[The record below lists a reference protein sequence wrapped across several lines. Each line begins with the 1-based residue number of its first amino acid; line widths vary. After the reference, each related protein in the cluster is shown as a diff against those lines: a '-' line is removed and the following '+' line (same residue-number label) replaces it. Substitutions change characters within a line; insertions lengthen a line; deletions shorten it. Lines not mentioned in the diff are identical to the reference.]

1 MSSTDVGAGTA
12 LVQSFRAAAGG
23 RLSASPVIST
33 LLLAVVAEPEL
44 GAPLEAAG
52 PEARLQP
59 TRLFTAVHH
68 LLRTTLPE
76 HPLAHYYPVL
86 EGPYPPDGGLV
97 DAFRDLVST
106 HGAELG
112 RLCRRPLRQD
122 DPLVWSIV
130 RPAVSRA
137 AAAHPG
143 RQVALVELGATAG
156 LGLLLDHYRFDY
168 GTDLVGDGPVH
179 LACRLLGDTPQ
190 DLHHPFTV
198 GSRVGLDPDPVV
210 AADVDAVDWLL
221 SGVWPED
228 VSALDRLEPAL
239 SLLREVE
246 VDLRG
251 GQLPDLLPAALADLP
266 DDELPVLVGSPAP
279 GWTPAND
286 PLAAV
291 PAQLAAAG
299 RDLVWVMAEP
309 AGRALPL
316 VTAGTVEADAAE
328 HVLTA
333 VTYRDGSVTD
343 VSLLGRFDA
352 RRTWLDWDPTP
363 LAPR

>member
-52 PEARLQP
+52 AEARLQP

-68 LLRTTLPE
+68 LLRTKLPE

-86 EGPYPPDGGLV
+86 EGPYPPDG
-97 DAFRDLVST
+97 
-106 HGAELG
+106 
-112 RLCRRPLRQD
+112 
-122 DPLVWSIV
+122 
-130 RPAVSRA
+130 
-137 AAAHPG
+137 
-143 RQVALVELGATAG
+143 ALVELGATAG

-168 GTDLVGDGPVH
+168 GADLVGDGPVH
-179 LACRLLGDTPQ
+179 LACRLLGDIPR
-190 DLHHPFTV
+190 DLHHPLAV
-198 GSRVGLDPDPVV
+198 GSRVGLDPAPVD
-210 AADVDAVDWLL
+210 ADDVDAVDWLL

-228 VSALDRLEPAL
+228 VSALDRLESAL

-251 GQLPDLLPAALADLP
+251 GTLPDLLPAALASLP
-266 DDELPVLVGSPAP
+266 DDELPVVLGSPASGSTP
-279 GWTPAND
+279 GND
-286 PLAAV
+286 PLSAV
-291 PAQLAAAG
+291 PAQLAASG

-316 VTAGTVEADAAE
+316 VTAGPVEADPAE
-328 HVLTA
+328 HVVTA
-333 VTYRDGSVTD
+333 VTYRDGSVAE

>member
-106 HGAELG
+106 HGEELG

-122 DPLVWSIV
+122 DPQIWSIA
-130 RPAVSRA
+130 RPA
-137 AAAHPG
+137 
-143 RQVALVELGATAG
+143 
-156 LGLLLDHYRFDY
+156 
-168 GTDLVGDGPVH
+168 
-179 LACRLLGDTPQ
+179 
-190 DLHHPFTV
+190 
-198 GSRVGLDPDPVV
+198 
-210 AADVDAVDWLL
+210 
-221 SGVWPED
+221 
-228 VSALDRLEPAL
+228 
-239 SLLREVE
+239 
-246 VDLRG
+246 
-251 GQLPDLLPAALADLP
+251 
-266 DDELPVLVGSPAP
+266 GSPAP
-279 GWTPAND
+279 
-286 PLAAV
+286 AAPPRRPV
-291 PAQLAAAG
+291 ARGEHRATAG
-299 RDLVWVMAEP
+299 R
-309 AGRALPL
+309 G
-316 VTAGTVEADAAE
+316 
-328 HVLTA
+328 
-333 VTYRDGSVTD
+333 
-343 VSLLGRFDA
+343 LGRDTT
-352 RRTWLDWDPTP
+352 RV
-363 LAPR
+363 